1 MNHCKSMN
9 LGASRGVTPAP
20 NVGPS
25 LFDLLYSTYWRQ
37 ALSGCFAS
45 HGERR
50 SRIRASLRDQL
61 LGSPSMGLG
70 RWSGTIW
77 LASWL
82 RVGGRYKSQSKLT
95 PSIVPRGTSIRRRRN
110 SRLLIVRPEAS
121 ASGQAAAGA
130 ASLVQRN
137 SVPSTPPWPFAWSFP
152 RSKLNKSALGV
163 EFTSQT

>member
-20 NVGPS
+20 NLLFSIRPS
-25 LFDLLYSTYWRQ
+25 LFDLLASSAFRLFRQPWGTPLADPRFSSGSAAWFSQHGIREMERNNLTRVLATSWRPVQ
-37 ALSGCFAS
+37 EPKQTHSIHRPARDIDPPTAELEIAY
-45 HGERR
+45 R
-50 SRIRASLRDQL
+50 SA
-61 LGSPSMGLG
+61 G
-70 RWSGTIW
+70 
-77 LASWL
+77 
-82 RVGGRYKSQSKLT
+82 
-95 PSIVPRGTSIRRRRN
+95 
-110 SRLLIVRPEAS
+110 AS

-152 RSKLNKSALGV
+152 RSELNKSARGV